1 MKDHGVEAKEAP
13 RGQRAIVQDD
23 FAHIVDIVLSPQEIA
38 LSEDDY
44 MGKPAVIFSG
54 EHNGRMNVV
63 AVVSDKRLDLFVQ
76 TIYANVKKGHLSTP
90 TGEQAPINT
99 PEANSGTVS
108 NRTVSQYPTGVNGE
122 LFKPSR
128 T

>member
-1 MKDHGVEAKEAP
+1 MSMKNINSSRTETDSKDRTLDEAHQMYFGKSQVEDSNSKNQYGTGCTSAE
-13 RGQRAIVQDD
+13 
-23 FAHIVDIVLSPQEIA
+23 
-38 LSEDDY
+38 
-44 MGKPAVIFSG
+44 
-54 EHNGRMNVV
+54 
-63 AVVSDKRLDLFVQ
+63 SDKRLDLFVQ
-76 TIYANVKKGHLSTP
+76 TIYANEKGKLSTP

>member
-44 MGKPAVIFSG
+44 MGKPAVIISG

-76 TIYANVKKGHLSTP
+76 TIYANAKKETFPRRQVNKHLSIRPKRTAV
-90 TGEQAPINT
+90 QFPI
-99 PEANSGTVS
+99 ELYHILMLVS
-108 NRTVSQYPTGVNGE
+108 MVNR
-122 LFKPSR
+122 
-128 T
+128 

>member
-1 MKDHGVEAKEAP
+1 MYFGKSQVEDSNSKNQYGTGCTSAE
-13 RGQRAIVQDD
+13 
-23 FAHIVDIVLSPQEIA
+23 
-38 LSEDDY
+38 
-44 MGKPAVIFSG
+44 
-54 EHNGRMNVV
+54 
-63 AVVSDKRLDLFVQ
+63 SDKRLDLFVQ
-76 TIYANVKKGHLSTP
+76 TIYADEKGNLSTP